1 MITSRS
7 NSLVKR
13 ARDVRDGR
21 ESQLIFLEGVRLC
34 EEAARTALRIEDVL
48 YTGNLIRDER
58 GARLLEAI
66 TRLGQRSTLVSDDVL
81 GFVSD
86 TKTPQ
91 GIVALAARPPTDRSV
106 FAQNSNDKPLI
117 VILHRISNP
126 LNVGAMLRVGEAAG
140 ATGVI
145 STETTADLFSPKAL
159 RGAMGSSFR
168 LPLWTRAQF
177 TEVLTWCAQQ
187 NITTISTGLRASR
200 THTEIDWTR
209 PAALVVGAEGS
220 GLEPS
225 EIAATNQAI
234 RIPMRPPVESLNV
247 ATALAIV
254 LYEAARQRGVRKD

>member
-34 EEAARTALRIEDVL
+34 EEAVRTALRVEDVL
-48 YTGNLIRDER
+48 YTSKLIPDER
-58 GARLLEAI
+58 SARLLEAI
-66 TRLGQRSTLVSDDVL
+66 TRLSQRSTLVSEEVL

-106 FAQNSNDKPLI
+106 FAQDSNDKPLI
-117 VILHRISNP
+117 VILHRVSNP
-126 LNVGAMLRVGEAAG
+126 LNAGAMLRVGEAAG
-140 ATGVI
+140 ATGAI
-145 STETTADLFSPKAL
+145 STEMTTDLFSPKAL

-187 NITTISTGLRASR
+187 NITTVSTGLRATR
-200 THTEIDWTR
+200 KHTEIDWTR
-209 PAALVVGAEGS
+209 PAALIVGAEGS

-225 EIAATNQAI
+225 EMAATNQAI

-254 LYEAARQRGVRKD
+254 LYEAARQRGNL